1 MIDLPI
7 VENRTSAPPNPVED
21 QCYYN
26 STMDRYYIRLDNSWN
41 YVGLKSE
48 NDTFVLRYTT
58 VSNPSTWTTTEY
70 NSLDNIKSAIS
81 SAGNTLNQ
89 VEVYYGS
96 LTQPSQRCRL
106 IASDGNNEDDFA
118 RIERW
123 KLINN
128 IYTWEA
134 IAIIYPKIVFNNQ
147 VVSHINFSNIN
158 LGDEEETYFNNI
170 LVHKL
175 YPKIEL
181 EIIETSTPANSTVG
195 YTPGETISLTYKYT
209 NKGSLPILHNVRLW
223 SDDNLNTA
231 IDTIVNFT
239 TYGQTN
245 SFNRTYTVTHDDCL
259 NLLKTKKMYFKIA
272 YESEYN
278 KHEDAVLVHSK
289 SFKIAYETPYWDLT
303 YVDINNN
310 TVTQRFYNY
319 DDIRTYLNTSVST
332 NLQTISITEG
342 WDYE

>member
-58 VSNPSTWTTTEY
+58 TSNSDWTATEY
-70 NSLDNIKSAIS
+70 TNLDDVKSATS
-81 SAGNTLNQ
+81 SIQSTITN
-89 VEVYYGS
+89 VEIYYGS
-96 LTQPSQRCRL
+96 LTQPLQRCRL
-106 IASDGNNEDDFA
+106 IPSDGNNEDEFA

-134 IAIIYPKIVFNNQ
+134 VAIIYPKIVFNNQ
-147 VVSHINFSNIN
+147 VVPHINFNNMN

-181 EIIETSTPANSTVG
+181 KIIETSSPANATIG
-195 YTPGETISLTYKYT
+195 YTPGETVSLTYKYT
-209 NKGSLPILHNVRLW
+209 NQSTLPILNNVHLW
-223 SDDNLNTA
+223 SDDNLNTT
-231 IDTIVNFT
+231 IDTTINFT
-239 TYGQTN
+239 TYGQTG
-245 SFNRTYTVTHDDCL
+245 SFTRTYTVTHDDCQ
-259 NLLKTKKMYFKIA
+259 NLSKVKEMFFNLEYI
-272 YESEYN
+272 SEYDKTEN
-278 KHEDAVLVHSK
+278 ALYSHLQTIKV
-289 SFKIAYETPYWDLT
+289 AYETPFWDLT
-303 YVDINNN
+303 YTDINNT
-310 TVTQRFYNY
+310 TVTQRFDNY
-319 DDIRTYLNTSVST
+319 DDIRAYLNANVST
-332 NLQTISITEG
+332 NLQSVSITEG
-342 WDYE
+342 WNYE